1 MKSSDIKHKTI
12 LLFLVALFFLVTSR
26 TSILGNSFIIDTTK
40 IYNKTS
46 NWQRNSEV
54 AFDGTNFLVVW
65 EDIRKDEFS
74 QIRGC
79 RVSQD
84 GQILDKG
91 GFAISLEEPY
101 TYRPSL
107 AYDGTNYLVVWRGRN
122 YNSGWASIN
131 AARVTPT
138 GELLDSSSIHVSDPY
153 PSTSYIFRPVVTS
166 SGTNYLVVWMA
177 SGIYGARVSP
187 QGTLLD
193 STPILISNDYGPV
206 NPAVSYDGTNY
217 KVVWEDLEVFEWDSC
232 HKHIRGL
239 RISTDGTIIDTMP
252 YTFITYSY
260 STSYPNV
267 RKFKLN
273 PGLEY
278 GLENYLLVWN
288 FIDLA
293 GDFSQNIYG
302 CRISPDGVVLD
313 TNYISISNASGNQ
326 IFPSLAFDGSEFLV
340 AWEDFRSDTNGF
352 KPDIYFTKV
361 DTTGTVLDTIGKPL
375 LTNTTTKLQHP
386 SISYGGG
393 EYLISFTDRR
403 GNPFKYAIDDDI
415 YVSRVDIA
423 GNTIDSSGIPLT
435 LSTQHQ
441 RMPAV
446 GFDGENHLVVWEDER
461 GEDIDLY
468 GALIDT
474 SGNIL
479 TPPGV
484 FPVSQAKYKQLKPK
498 VDFVNPY
505 YLVVWQDYRDADW
518 IIRLYGTRVSKDGT
532 VLDPDGIYFDMND
545 AMYIFNHQISND
557 STNFLIVWQK
567 WDETYPAHSPVV
579 AVRVD
584 TSGVFLDPEG
594 IIIDTSAWF
603 PSVSF
608 DGENWLIC
616 YLDICGLVG
625 VRLSS
630 DGTLIAPIF
639 DISSQFYDY
648 AKDPSSVTFN
658 GNNYL
663 VTWASRRT
671 ESPLD
676 ENIHGSRASPDG
688 YDLDSVDIIIANKP
702 EYHQYAPQT
711 ASCGGNFFVVWL
723 ETRNFYP
730 HLRFYCTKSIY
741 GTYVSQDGVV
751 LDTNGIL
758 FTPPLSESK
767 SPAVTWSNGD
777 RFLLCYS
784 NFTESPYGSYRIYG
798 RFIDALIDVKE
809 PKKRIGFVNRLE
821 QNSPNPFTKSTIIC
835 YQVREKGF
843 VELSIYNAAGRLIKK
858 IVNERKNPGIHTVGW
873 NGKDTNGNIVSNGV
887 YFYKLKMKDFR
898 ITRKMLFIQ

>member
-1 MKSSDIKHKTI
+1 
-12 LLFLVALFFLVTSR
+12 LFFLVTSMS
-26 TSILGNSFIIDTTK
+26 SILGNSFIIDTTK

-46 NWQRNSEV
+46 NWQRNSKV
-54 AFDGTNFLVVW
+54 AFDGTNFLVIW
-65 EDIRKDEFS
+65 EDIRKDEYS

-79 RVSQD
+79 RISQN

-91 GFAISLEEPY
+91 GFAISLAEPY
-101 TYRPSL
+101 TFRPSL
-107 AYDGTNYLVVWRGRN
+107 AYDGTNYLVVWRGSD
-122 YNSGWASIN
+122 YISGYPRQAIN
-131 AARVTPT
+131 AARVTSF
-138 GELLDSSSIHVSDPY
+138 GELLDSIPILISEPY
-153 PSTSYIFRPVVTS
+153 SGGWKRRPTVAS
-166 SGTNYLVVWMA
+166 SGINCLVVWNNA
-177 SGIYGARVSP
+177 PAGYPDIYGARVSS

-193 STPILISNDYGPV
+193 STPVFISTDAN
-206 NPAVSYDGTNY
+206 NPSHPAISYDGINY
-217 KVVWEDLEVFEWDSC
+217 MVVWEDFEGFGLDSC
-232 HKHIRGL
+232 HKFIRGA
-239 RISTDGTIIDTMP
+239 RIAEDGTIIDTIP
-252 YTFITYSY
+252 LTFITYSCTTFNNPY
-260 STSYPNV
+260 IKEFS
-267 RKFKLN
+267 LN
-273 PGLEY
+273 PILY
-278 GLENYLLVWN
+278 FGLENYLLVWN
-288 FIDLA
+288 IIDLT

-302 CRISPDGVVLD
+302 CMISPDGVVLD

-340 AWEDFRSDTNGF
+340 AWEDFRNASNGF
-352 KPDIYFTKV
+352 KPAIYFTKI
-361 DTTGTVLDTIGKPL
+361 DTSGIVLDTIGKPL

-386 SISYGGG
+386 SVSYGGG
-393 EYLISFTDRR
+393 EYLVSFTDRR

-415 YVSRVDIA
+415 YVSRVDIT
-423 GNTIDSSGIPLT
+423 GSPIDSSGIPIT

-518 IIRLYGTRVSKDGT
+518 ITRLYGTRVTKDGI

-608 DGENWLIC
+608 DGENWLVC
-616 YLDICGLVG
+616 YLNICGLVG

-630 DGTLIAPIF
+630 DGTVITPLF
-639 DISSQFYDY
+639 VISSQFYVY
-648 AKDPSSVTFN
+648 AKNPSSITFN
-658 GNNYL
+658 GNNYF
-663 VTWASRRT
+663 VTWASRRN

-730 HLRFYCTKSIY
+730 YTGWSYCTKSIY
-741 GTYVSQDGVV
+741 GTYVSPDGVV

-758 FTPPLSESK
+758 FTPPLAESK

-784 NFTESPYGSYRIYG
+784 GFAESPYGSYRIYG
-798 RFIDALIDVKE
+798 RFIDALINVE
-809 PKKRIGFVNRLE
+809 ESKKRRDFVNRLA
-821 QNSPNPFTKSTIIC
+821 QNFPNPFTKSTVIC
-835 YQVREKGF
+835 YQVKEKGF

-858 IVNERKNPGIHTVGW
+858 IVNERKNPGIHTVRW
-873 NGKDTNGNIVSNGV
+873 NGKNTNENLVSNGI
-887 YFYKLKMKDFR
+887 YFYKLKLKDFR
-898 ITRKMLFIQ
+898 MTRKMLFIQ